1 MGKKLD
7 LEARLRR
14 DKEMVAKYALRQ
26 PKTWKEIAL
35 RRRWDRLNDII
46 WRRYDNELYHPGE
59 PNMSRLQR

>member
-1 MGKKLD
+1 MDKKLD

-26 PKTWKEIAL
+26 PKNWKEIAL

-46 WRRYDNELYHPGE
+46 WRRYDNKLHHPGQ
-59 PNMSRLQR
+59 PNMSRVPR